1 MSSIA
6 ESAAVAIR
14 VDASVE
20 MGAGHLQRCLTL
32 ADALGRRG
40 VRSTFVCR
48 SLPDQFAEII
58 GRKGHEFIRLA
69 RGAGAFTAADS
80 PAHAAWLGASQE
92 QDARQTA
99 DALAPGPFDWLV
111 VDHYA
116 IDARWEAAL
125 RPFAKHILA
134 IDDLAD
140 RPHDCDVL
148 LDQNHYADLH
158 DRYPGLVPPGCRQ
171 LLGPRYALLRPEF
184 AGLRSQARH
193 RDGKVNRVLVFFG
206 GADAGNYTTL
216 ALEALATLGRSDV
229 AVDVVVGLMNPHRSE
244 IEATCAARANTRFF
258 QQVEDM
264 PRLMAD
270 ADLALGAGGGAT
282 WERCCLG
289 LPTLAIAVAENQRR
303 SLNDLCRAGVVL
315 SPSDEIG
322 PDTRKQFV
330 AMLETMVR
338 CEPLLRGMS
347 ERGAGLVDGRGAERV
362 AAAMLSTDVSLRLA
376 VESDCE
382 RVYEWRNHP
391 DVRSKSRQSAPID
404 YNSHAHWYAQAL
416 RDPNRLLLLAESAGR
431 AVAVVRFDI
440 GADCAEVSVY
450 LAPAELAGG
459 WGAQVLRRSAELL
472 RQHHPRVRQIVAEI
486 LPDNLASRG
495 AFTRA
500 GYRETK
506 VVFARS
512 VP

>member
-1 MSSIA
+1 MQI
-6 ESAAVAIR
+6 
-14 VDASVE
+14 
-20 MGAGHLQRCLTL
+20 GAGHLQRCLTL
-32 ADALGRRG
+32 ADALARRG

-48 SLPDQFAEII
+48 LLPEQLADMIE
-58 GRKGHEFIRLA
+58 RKGHGFIRLP
-69 RGAGAFTAADS
+69 RGADDFKGGDS

-99 DALAPGPFDWLV
+99 DALAPSRFDWLV

-116 IDARWEAAL
+116 VDARWEAAL

-140 RPHDCDVL
+140 RPHDCDLL
-148 LDQNHYADLH
+148 LDQNHYADLR
-158 DRYPGLVPPGCRQ
+158 DRYTRLVPPGCRQ
-171 LLGPRYALLRPEF
+171 LLGPHYALLRPEF
-184 AGLRSQARH
+184 AGLATQARQ
-193 RDGKVNRVLVFFG
+193 RNGKVNRVLVFFG

-216 ALEALATLGRSDV
+216 ALQALDTLGRSDI
-229 AVDVVVGLMNPHRSE
+229 AVDVVVGLMNPHRPD
-244 IEATCAARANTRFF
+244 IEALCAARANTRFF

-270 ADLALGAGGGAT
+270 ADIALGAGGGAT

-289 LPTLAIAVAENQRR
+289 LPTLAIAVADNQRR

-315 SPSDEIG
+315 SLSGEAGRDM
-322 PDTRKQFV
+322 RKQLV
-330 AMLETMVR
+330 AMLETVVS

-347 ERGAGLVDGRGAERV
+347 QRSAELVDGRGAERV
-362 AAAMLSTDVSLRLA
+362 AGAMLSADASLRRA
-376 VESDCE
+376 VESDSE
-382 RVYEWRNHP
+382 LIYQWRNHP
-391 DVRSKSRQSAPID
+391 DVRSKSRQSAPLE
-404 YNSHAHWYAQAL
+404 YESHARWYAQAL

-431 AVAVVRFDI
+431 PVAVVRFDVRA
-440 GADCAEVSVY
+440 GCAEVSVY
-450 LAPAELAGG
+450 LAPTELAGG
-459 WGAQVLRRSAELL
+459 WGAQVLRQSAEVLH
-472 RQHHPRVRQIVAEI
+472 QHHPGVREIVAEI